1 MLSHKLIEQIEL
13 HWEPITARVLCDIR
27 CEKEL
32 EHIARLPE
40 SELAEWGRNILKNL
54 GHWLDGEDADLARR
68 YEALGKVRYDEGVP
82 LHEAVH
88 GLHLLKQRIL
98 DFARAQ
104 GFAQSTIEIYAEE
117 ELEYRVGRFFDWLV
131 WHLVR
136 GYEATLRRALR
147 DHERHLVVA
156 HSA

>member
-1 MLSHKLIEQIEL
+1 MLSHRLIEQIES

-27 CEKEL
+27 CEREL

-40 SELAEWGRNILKNL
+40 SELAEWGRSILKNF
-54 GHWLDGEDADLARR
+54 GHWLEGQDDDLGRR
-68 YEALGKVRYDEGVP
+68 YETLGKLRYEEGVP

-98 DFARAQ
+98 DFVRAQ
-104 GFAQSTIEIYAEE
+104 GFAQTTVEIYAEE

-136 GYEATLRRALR
+136 GYEAALR
-147 DHERHLVVA
+147 SAAREHHGRLIAVA
-156 HSA
+156 G